1 MLFCE
6 RLWENLPY
14 FLDVL
19 IPAAGMTVRIAAGAF
34 VLAIVVGLVLA
45 LLQTVK
51 VSIITV
57 VVRTYIEIIRGTPVL
72 AQLFILYFGL
82 TEVGIRFTPVQAAI
96 LGLGLNGGAYLA
108 EVFRAGI
115 QSIHAGQLEAA
126 LTVGMTPLSAMRY
139 VILPQALNVV
149 VPPTTNYSIA
159 LLKDTA
165 IVSAV
170 AAPEIMFKARN
181 LVMETYLSAQI
192 YLLVALMYLVMSLML
207 AYVSRRLERRLAVS
221 GASGAGSPRAA

>member
-1 MLFCE
+1 VGQFWE
-6 RLWENLPY
+6 RFWENLPY
-14 FLDVL
+14 FLEVL

-45 LLQTVK
+45 LLQTLRIG
-51 VSIITV
+51 IITAA
-57 VVRTYIEIIRGTPVL
+57 VRTYIEVVRGTPVL
-72 AQLFILYFGL
+72 AQLFILYIGF
-82 TEVGIRFTPVQAAI
+82 TEFGIRFSPVQAAI
-96 LGLGLNGGAYLA
+96 LGLGFNGGAYLA

-115 QSIHAGQLEAA
+115 QSIHAGQMEAA
-126 LTVGMTPLSAMRY
+126 LTVGLTPLSAMRY
-139 VILPQALNVV
+139 VVLPQALNVV

-170 AAPEIMFKARN
+170 AAPEIMFRARN

-192 YLLVALMYLVMSLML
+192 YLLVAIMYLVMSLIL
-207 AYVSRRLERRLAVS
+207 AAISRRIERRLAVS
-221 GASGAGSPRAA
+221 GATGARPGAA

>member
-1 MLFCE
+1 VGLFWD
-6 RLWENLPY
+6 RFWENLPY
-14 FLDVL
+14 FLEVL

-34 VLAIVVGLVLA
+34 VLAIVVGLILA
-45 LLQTVK
+45 LLQTARIPIVHGL
-51 VSIITV
+51 
-57 VVRTYIEIIRGTPVL
+57 VRTYIEVIRGTPVL

-82 TEVGIRFTPVQAAI
+82 TEFGIRFTPIQAAI

-115 QSIHAGQLEAA
+115 ESIHAGQMEAA
-126 LTVGMTPLSAMRY
+126 LTVGMTPLVAMRW
-139 VILPQALNVV
+139 VVLPQALNVV

-170 AAPEIMFKARN
+170 AAPEIMFRARN

-192 YLLVALMYLVMSLML
+192 YLLVALMYLVMSLIL
-207 AYVSRRLERRLAVS
+207 ASISRRVERRLAVS
-221 GASGAGSPRAA
+221 AATGAARAGT

>member
-1 MLFCE
+1 MVFWE
-6 RLWENLPY
+6 RFWENLPY

-19 IPAAGMTVRIAAGAF
+19 IPAAGMTIRIAAGAF
-34 VLAIVVGLVLA
+34 VVAIAFGLILA
-45 LLQTVK
+45 LLQTVRLP
-51 VSIITV
+51 V
-57 VVRTYIEIIRGTPVL
+57 VNVLVRTYIEIIRGTPVL

-82 TEVGIRFTPVQAAI
+82 TDIGIRFTPVQAAI
-96 LGLGLNGGAYLA
+96 IGLGGNGAAYLA

-115 QSIHAGQLEAA
+115 ESIHAGQMEAA
-126 LTVGMTPLSAMRY
+126 LTVGMTPFSAMRY
-139 VILPQALNVV
+139 VVLPQALNVV

-170 AAPEIMFKARN
+170 AAPEIMFRARN

-192 YLLVALMYLVMSLML
+192 YLLVAIMYLVMSLIL
-207 AYVSRRLERRLAVS
+207 AYIARRVEQRLDVST
-221 GASGAGSPRAA
+221 AGTRPGGL

>member
-1 MLFCE
+1 MLFWD

-34 VLAIVVGLVLA
+34 VLAIVVGLLLA
-45 LLQTVK
+45 LLQTIK
-51 VSIITV
+51 VAIITL

-82 TEVGIRFTPVQAAI
+82 TEFGIRFTPVQAAI

-170 AAPEIMFKARN
+170 AATHRSGRQ
-181 LVMETYLSAQI
+181 Y
-192 YLLVALMYLVMSLML
+192 VAHDRAGVCACVRGGLTP
-207 AYVSRRLERRLAVS
+207 
-221 GASGAGSPRAA
+221 GAGQALADRAIADVCHGIHR

>member
-1 MLFCE
+1 MLFWQ
-6 RLWENLPY
+6 RFVDNLPY
-14 FLDVL
+14 FLEEL
-19 IPAAGMTVRIAAGAF
+19 IPAAGVTVRIAAGAF
-34 VLAIVVGLVLA
+34 VLAIVAGLVLA
-45 LLQTVK
+45 LLQTVRIGL
-51 VSIITV
+51 VTL
-57 VVRTYIEIIRGTPVL
+57 VVRTYIELVRGTPVL

-82 TEVGIRFTPVQAAI
+82 TEIGIRFTPIQAAI

-115 QSIHAGQLEAA
+115 ESIHAGQMEAA
-126 LTVGMTPLSAMRY
+126 LTVGMTPLAAMRY
-139 VILPQALNVV
+139 VVLPQARNVV

-192 YLLVALMYLVMSLML
+192 YLLVALMYLVMSLIL
-207 AYVSRRLERRLAVS
+207 AFISRRLERRLGES
-221 GASGAGSPRAA
+221 GAAGQAGAA

>member
-1 MLFCE
+1 MGFWE
-6 RLWENLPY
+6 RFWENLPY
-14 FLDVL
+14 FLEVL
-19 IPAAGMTVRIAAGAF
+19 VPAAGMTVRIAAGAF
-34 VLAIVVGLVLA
+34 VLAIVVGLALA
-45 LLQTVK
+45 MLQTLK
-51 VSIITV
+51 IGLITLI
-57 VVRTYIEIIRGTPVL
+57 VRTYIEIVRGTPVL

-82 TEVGIRFTPVQAAI
+82 TQVGIRFTPIQAAI
-96 LGLGLNGGAYLA
+96 LGLGFNGGAYLA

-115 QSIHAGQLEAA
+115 ESIHSGQMEAA

-192 YLLVALMYLVMSLML
+192 YLLVAIMYLIMSLIL
-207 AYVSRRLERRLAVS
+207 AYISRRLERRLSVS
-221 GASGAGSPRAA
+221 GATGAGRPSAA

>member
-1 MLFCE
+1 MLFWE

-14 FLDVL
+14 FLEVL

-34 VLAIVVGLVLA
+34 VLAIVLGLLLA
-45 LLQTVK
+45 LLQTVRIG
-51 VSIITV
+51 VINAL
-57 VVRTYIEIIRGTPVL
+57 VRIYIEVVRGTPVL

-82 TEVGIRFTPVQAAI
+82 TEIGIRFTPIQAAI
-96 LGLGLNGGAYLA
+96 LGLGFNGGSYLA

-115 QSIHAGQLEAA
+115 QSIHTGQMEAA
-126 LTVGMTPLSAMRY
+126 LTVGMTPLAAMRY
-139 VILPQALNVV
+139 VVLPQALNVV

-192 YLLVALMYLVMSLML
+192 YLLVAIMYLIMSVIL
-207 AYVSRRLERRLAVS
+207 AAISRRVERRLAA
-221 GASGAGSPRAA
+221 GAVRPSAA

>member
-1 MLFCE
+1 MLFWE

-14 FLDVL
+14 FLEVL

-34 VLAIVVGLVLA
+34 VLAIVVGLLLA

-51 VSIITV
+51 ISVITA

-96 LGLGLNGGAYLA
+96 LGLGCNGGAYLA

-115 QSIHAGQLEAA
+115 QSIHAGQMEAA
-126 LTVGMTPLSAMRY
+126 LTVGMTPMSAMRY
-139 VILPQALNVV
+139 VIFPRHSMWLCRRRRTTALPC
-149 VPPTTNYSIA
+149 
-159 LLKDTA
+159 
-165 IVSAV
+165 
-170 AAPEIMFKARN
+170 
-181 LVMETYLSAQI
+181 
-192 YLLVALMYLVMSLML
+192 
-207 AYVSRRLERRLAVS
+207 SRTPQS
-221 GASGAGSPRAA
+221 SPRLRHRRSCSGLVT

>member
-1 MLFCE
+1 MRFWE

-14 FLDVL
+14 FLEVL

-45 LLQTVK
+45 LAQTLK
-51 VSIITV
+51 IGLLTLI
-57 VVRTYIEIIRGTPVL
+57 VRTYIEIVRGTPVL

-82 TEVGIRFTPVQAAI
+82 TQVGIRFTPIQAAI
-96 LGLGLNGGAYLA
+96 IGLGLNGGAYLA

-115 QSIHAGQLEAA
+115 ASIHAGQMEAA
-126 LTVGMTPLSAMRY
+126 LTVGMTPLGAMRW

-192 YLLVALMYLVMSLML
+192 YLLVALMYLSMSLIL
-207 AYVSRRLERRLAVS
+207 AYISRRIERRLAVS
-221 GASGAGSPRAA
+221 SASASSV